1 MPYIYNIIAPHFAG
15 IHQSNVWAIL
25 NSIALSKNFAQNT
38 KPCKATSQS
47 LIAPYAMSLRM
58 FASMVVHV
66 YLKEEK
72 TTDANVPTTTPESI
86 VKSLLF
92 VHKMLVAQMP
102 SVEFLTTGLTV
113 IVNWDIQVC
122 REEEFSWFFPWAICR
137 GYTYM
142 LFRWSLLSWWL

>member
-1 MPYIYNIIAPHFAG
+1 
-15 IHQSNVWAIL
+15 
-25 NSIALSKNFAQNT
+25 
-38 KPCKATSQS
+38 
-47 LIAPYAMSLRM
+47 MSLRM

-122 REEEFSWFFPWAICR
+122 REEEFS
-137 GYTYM
+137 
-142 LFRWSLLSWWL
+142 